1 MVGDARTLRR
11 VKSIALVSG
20 GLDSIV
26 SLARAVGERDVR
38 LVMFFDYGQRAR
50 ESERVSAMSAA
61 NFYGLPFTDVDV
73 RWLESL
79 SPPGMRVSSAPDR
92 RDEAPASLQALDDV
106 WIPNRNGVFV
116 NVAAAY
122 AEGYGCETLVTGFNR
137 EEAQEFPDNSRDYVE
152 RVNRALELSTR
163 SGVRVESFTLDLD
176 KRAIIRLG
184 LELKA
189 PLSIVWSCYRS
200 GERMCGRCASCAR
213 LRGALDSLPAAD
225 RPVIEFEA

>member
-1 MVGDARTLRR
+1 MTGDPRVVRR
-11 VKSIALVSG
+11 AKSIALVSG

-26 SLARAVGERDVR
+26 SLARAVSERDVR

-50 ESERVSAMSAA
+50 ESERVSSMSAA
-61 NFYGLPFTDVDV
+61 NYYGVAFADADV

-79 SPPGMRVSSAPDR
+79 APQGMRISSAPDR
-92 RDEAPASLQALDDV
+92 RDEEPDALTRLDDV

-122 AEGYGCETLVTGFNR
+122 AERYGYDSIVTGFNR
-137 EEAQEFPDNSRDYVE
+137 DEAEEFPDNSREYVA

-163 SGVRVESFTLDLD
+163 NQVKVESFTIDLD

-213 LRGALDSLPAAD
+213 LRGAIDSLPPAD

>member
-1 MVGDARTLRR
+1 MVGDPRVLRR
-11 VKSIALVSG
+11 DKSIALVSG
-20 GLDSIV
+20 GLDSMV
-26 SLARAVGERDVR
+26 SLARAVLERDVR

-61 NFYGLPFTDVDV
+61 NYYGLPFTDVDV
-73 RWLESL
+73 RWPESL
-79 SPPGMRVSSAPDR
+79 APPGMRVSTVPDR
-92 RDEAPASLQALDDV
+92 RSEPAGALRALDEV

-122 AEGYGCETLVTGFNR
+122 AESYSCDTLVTGFNR
-137 EEAQEFPDNSRDYVE
+137 EEAEEFPDNSREYVE
-152 RVNRALELSTR
+152 RANRALELSTR
-163 SGVRVESFTLDLD
+163 NRVRVESFTIDLD

-213 LRGALDSLPAAD
+213 LRTAIDSLPLSD